1 MAGTARARTLSRVP
15 DLIITRSGPGV
26 TQISSADPFSSLVVH
41 RISRDQWK
49 ETPAEPGV
57 YVLWG
62 VVQEKA
68 AMYIG
73 MSTTDMRSRIR
84 QHHVS
89 ARKNWFGT
97 LFAVPLASALCPA
110 VEAELLQRV
119 GEANVI
125 GLIDNRATE
134 ARWLNADVV
143 HVDPAVQAIVEALE
157 MLIGTDAFTGHQED
171 DGSTDETVDRVERVP
186 QLARVYR
193 GRAASPRA
201 RQASDPADATHA
213 NVVARTPA
221 WGRFEGPDPELPFRV
236 LKGSSWRPG
245 KTPDPSNVTH
255 DLQVRVRAEQQDL
268 IDQGVLDEATHTFTH
283 DHVFPNWTYA
293 ARIVGGVGQYSGAYH
308 WQLLEG

>member
-1 MAGTARARTLSRVP
+1 MA

-26 TQISSADPFSSLVVH
+26 TLISSADPFSSLVVH
-41 RISRDQWK
+41 RIAREQWK

-89 ARKNWFGT
+89 PRKNWFGT
-97 LFAVPLASALCPA
+97 LFAIPLSSALCPA

-119 GEANVI
+119 GQANVI

-134 ARWLNADVV
+134 ERWLNAEVV
-143 HVDPAVQAIVEALE
+143 HVEPAVDAIVEAVE
-157 MLIGTDAFTGHQED
+157 MLIGTDAFTGQGDEASED
-171 DGSTDETVDRVERVP
+171 EATVDTVERVP
-186 QLARVYR
+186 RLARVYR
-193 GRAASPRA
+193 GRATKPRPRTTA
-201 RQASDPADATHA
+201 DPADATHV
-213 NVVARTPA
+213 NVRADTPA
-221 WGRFEGPDPELPFRV
+221 WGRFEGPEPELQFRV
-236 LKGSSWRPG
+236 LKGSGYRPG

-255 DLQVRVRAEQQDL
+255 DLQVRVRAEQQAL
-268 IDQGVLDEATHTFTH
+268 LDQGVLDEATHTFTR
-283 DHVFPNWTYA
+283 DHVFPNWTHA
-293 ARIVGGVGQYSGAYH
+293 ARMVAGIGQYSGAYN

>member
-1 MAGTARARTLSRVP
+1 MA

-26 TQISSADPFSSLVVH
+26 TLVSSADPFSSLVVH
-41 RISRDQWK
+41 RIARDQWK

-97 LFAVPLASALCPA
+97 LFAIPLSSALCPA

-119 GEANVI
+119 GQANVI
-125 GLIDNRATE
+125 GLIENRATE
-134 ARWLNADVV
+134 ERWLNAEVV
-143 HVDPAVQAIVEALE
+143 HVEPAVDAIVEAIE
-157 MLIGTDAFTGHQED
+157 MLIGTEAFTGQGDESGD
-171 DGSTDETVDRVERVP
+171 DEATVDKVERVP
-186 QLARVYR
+186 PLSRVYR
-193 GRAASPRA
+193 GRASEPRK
-201 RQASDPADATHA
+201 RTSSDPAKATHA
-213 NVVARTPA
+213 NVRADGPA
-221 WGRFEGPDPELPFRV
+221 WGRFDGPDPELPFRV
-236 LKGSSWRPG
+236 LKGSTYRPG

-255 DLQVRVRAEQQDL
+255 DLQVRVRAEQQALVED
-268 IDQGVLDEATHTFTH
+268 GVLDEATHTFTR
-283 DHVFPNWTYA
+283 DHVFAHWTHA
-293 ARIVGGVGQYSGAYH
+293 ARLVGGVGQYSGAYH
-308 WQLLEG
+308 WQRLED